1 MQLEV
6 IAAHKAAKSKNQH
19 MTDFMVVSR
28 RQVEL
33 AIEIRAYRC
42 KHKISQSQAARI
54 ASAYGMPYK
63 TKFTN
68 FDISNYERFISVP
81 TENKMNALLDMLGL
95 NIEDL
100 D

>member
-6 IAAHKAAKSKNQH
+6 IASHKAAKSKNQY
-19 MTDFMVVSR
+19 MTDFTVVSR

-33 AIEIRAYRC
+33 AIELRAYRC
-42 KHKISQSQAARI
+42 KHKISQTQTAKI

-63 TKFTN
+63 ISFSN
-68 FDISNYERFISVP
+68 ADICNYERFITLPS
-81 TENKMNALLDMLGL
+81 ENKMNALLDMLGL
-95 NIEDL
+95 SIEDL